1 MRVEMRAED
10 GGNGVGISRTPSDRP
25 VVDDVLWAKLT
36 AAVAEAAAATLSAPR
51 TARIKADH
59 TPVTDADECSQAL
72 LMGALA
78 RLMPGVAIVSEE
90 AVRPSQLGNLFM
102 LIDPLDGTREFVN
115 GSPEYT
121 VNLAIIEDREPAAG
135 IVAVP
140 AAGVIYR
147 GRIGSGAD
155 RVAMS
160 PGSAAGG
167 TVRRL
172 KVRTTPRDGVVAAV
186 SRSHLD
192 PATVAVLDR
201 LHIGNRVPCGSALKF
216 CRIAEGAADIYPR
229 LAPTREWDVAA
240 GHAVVVAAGGAV
252 TRPDGGILPYGDAA
266 NDFRVP
272 AFIAWGDRTG
282 LLSAACK

>member
-1 MRVEMRAED
+1 MRAED

>member
-1 MRVEMRAED
+1 MRVES
-10 GGNGVGISRTPSDRP
+10 GNGNEVSIGRGPGDHP
-25 VVDDVLWAKLT
+25 AVDDVLWAKLT
-36 AAVAEAAAATLSAPR
+36 AAVATAAAATLSASR
-51 TARIKADH
+51 TARVKADQ
-59 TPVTDADECSQAL
+59 TPITDADERSQAL
-72 LMGALA
+72 LMAALA
-78 RLMPGVAIVSEE
+78 SLMPGVAVVSEE
-90 AVRPSQLGNLFM
+90 MAVRPSQLGDLFV
-102 LIDPLDGTREFVN
+102 LVDPLDGTKEFVK

-121 VNLAIIEDREPAAG
+121 VNLAVMNDREPAAG

-147 GRIGSGAD
+147 GRVGRGAEQ
-155 RVAMS
+155 VTMS
-160 PGSAAGG
+160 PDNTVAE
-167 TVRRL
+167 TVRPLR
-172 KVRTTPRDGVVAAV
+172 VRAAPPHGVVAEV

-201 LHIGNRVPCGSALKF
+201 LQIGNRVPCGSALKF

-240 GHAVVVAAGGAV
+240 GHALIVAAGGAV
-252 TRPDGGILPYGDAA
+252 TRPDGGILLYGDAA